1 MFTLSILITYLTDY
15 IFFKQ
20 KILSKSEIRCLFC
33 PSPVLPVL
41 LHHLKQ
47 FSPFCIP
54 SYFPP
59 TYLKSFAFDASG
71 GKSSS
76 FPLKKPQ
83 LFSISVAD
91 YTAFMDFLR
100 TPEEQLSFVFS
111 NESTKHLVQINKKFL
126 GHCQEVAPVSSY
138 TDCLRWWLYK
148 AVGTEQFQP

>member
-1 MFTLSILITYLTDY
+1 MVSCISAFDSFVPVIFHPLTSS
-15 IFFKQ
+15 
-20 KILSKSEIRCLFC
+20 L
-33 PSPVLPVL
+33 
-41 LHHLKQ
+41 
-47 FSPFCIP
+47 
-54 SYFPP
+54 
-59 TYLKSFAFDASG
+59 AFDASG

-138 TDCLRWWLYK
+138 TDCLRW
-148 AVGTEQFQP
+148 